1 MTQDNDRP
9 SSTGRLLALLRQYV
23 APYRKLLAIAAA
35 TQLIGTLAFLHLPA
49 VNAAIID
56 HGVAKGDIATIV
68 QLGAVMLAVSG
79 LQVVCSVVAARIG
92 SRAAAGLGRDLR
104 SAMVQRVT
112 GFSTQQVAKFGA
124 PSLLTRTVSDVQQI
138 QQVVLMACMTLVTAA
153 VTGIGGIILAAGQ
166 DTGVSWVLLV
176 SVPVVAL
183 ATYLI
188 MSRTLLVCRNLPKL
202 LDDINRIMR
211 EQLSGIRVIRAF
223 AREPFERQRFAA
235 ANVELSNTTLATLR
249 LDALFGPV
257 TTFVISASSVALVWF
272 GGLRIDA
279 GQMQVGTLVALVSYA
294 AQILGAVLM
303 MSIVLVQLP
312 RAAACAERVSEILS
326 TSAAIQNPEQPAT
339 QGPVSGR
346 VCLDGAAFRHP
357 GADQAVLQDISFTA
371 TPGTT
376 TAIVGSTGA
385 GKSTLISLLSRLHD
399 VTDGSVTFDGV
410 DIRDYDLEQL
420 RSAIGLVPQQAHL
433 FSGTVADNLRY
444 GAAPG
449 QVVTDAE
456 MWEALRIAA
465 ADDFVRAH
473 PEGLQMP
480 VAQAGTNLSGGQR
493 QRVAIARAVIRRPA
507 VYLFDDAFSALDAQT
522 HARVREALREVTADS
537 TVITVSQRIS
547 DVADADQVIVVNDGT
562 LVGSGTHESLL
573 ADCPT
578 YAEFVESQ
586 AGVGIAA

>member
-1 MTQDNDRP
+1 M
-9 SSTGRLLALLRQYV
+9 
-23 APYRKLLAIAAA
+23 
-35 TQLIGTLAFLHLPA
+35 
-49 VNAAIID
+49 
-56 HGVAKGDIATIV
+56 
-68 QLGAVMLAVSG
+68 LGVSG

-92 SRAAAGLGRDLR
+92 SRAASGLGRDLR

-153 VTGIGGIILAAGQ
+153 ITGVGGIILAAGQ

-202 LDDINRIMR
+202 LDNINRVMR

-303 MSIVLVQLP
+303 MSVVLVQLP

-480 VAQAGTNLSGGQR
+480 VTQAGTNLSGGQR
-493 QRVAIARAVIRRPA
+493 QRIAIARAVIRRPA

-522 HARVREALREVTADS
+522 HARVRDALREVTADS
-537 TVITVSQRIS
+537 TVIAVSQRIT
-547 DVADADQVIVVNDGT
+547 DVIDADQVIVVNDGT
-562 LVGSGTHESLL
+562 LVGSGTHQSLL
-573 ADCPT
+573 AQCPT